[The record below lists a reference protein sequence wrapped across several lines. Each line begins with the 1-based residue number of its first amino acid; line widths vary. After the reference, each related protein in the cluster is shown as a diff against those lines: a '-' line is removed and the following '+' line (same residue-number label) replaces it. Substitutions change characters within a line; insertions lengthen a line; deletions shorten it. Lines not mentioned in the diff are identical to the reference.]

1 MYNTLQTF
9 REHISSTE
17 RAVNEINE
25 HAGLL
30 TASNVVLSSANISR
44 IDDLNLR
51 LRNLQQNVEEK
62 EHELAAT
69 IGHSGSVPSVIAV
82 IPPSG
87 KSSVDPPWER
97 AVTAAKVP
105 YYVNHSTERTQW
117 DHPRMTEILSSL
129 AEYNEVRFSG
139 KLIINGCI
147 KFNYYSYCI

>member
-1 MYNTLQTF
+1 LQTF

-62 EHELAAT
+62 EHELAT
-69 IGHSGSVPSVIAV
+69 MGGSSSVPSVIAV
-82 IPPSG
+82 IPPSS

-105 YYVNHSTERTQW
+105 YYV
-117 DHPRMTEILSSL
+117 
-129 AEYNEVRFSG
+129 
-139 KLIINGCI
+139 K
-147 KFNYYSYCI
+147 